1 MFRILIMTVVM
12 HFTCLSASEAKDYN
26 ASLFGIKSDGVTL
39 NTGSI
44 QKAIDFISGQGGG
57 RLMFYVG
64 RYLTGAIALK
74 SNVSIRLEEG
84 AVLVG
89 VPSIYDYFSNGEF
102 ISMLYGENLKNV
114 SITGKGV
121 ITGNGYALLG
131 ARTEQVKNG
140 YIQNEDN
147 AAAPG
152 LIQLKDCENVT
163 ISGIVFRNSLGDAI
177 RLDKTTNASVDSVTV
192 QNKRLPGSALNLS
205 NNSHL
210 SVLNSYFETSGREI
224 IYTGSNQDIRIE
236 NTKNS
241 AGKKLRKP

>member
-1 MFRILIMTVVM
+1 MTVVM

-64 RYLTGAIALK
+64 RYLTGAVALK

-121 ITGNGYALLG
+121 ITGNGHALLG
-131 ARTEQVKNG
+131 ARTGQVKNG

-210 SVLNSYFETSGREI
+210 SVLNSYFETSGKEI

-236 NTKNS
+236 GTKNS

>member
-1 MFRILIMTVVM
+1 MTVVM
-12 HFTCLSASEAKDYN
+12 HLTCLSASEAKDYN

-44 QKAIDFISGQGGG
+44 QKAIDFISEQGGG

-64 RYLTGAIALK
+64 RYLTGTITLK

-89 VPSIYDYFSNGEF
+89 VPSVYDYFSNGKF
-102 ISMLYGENLKNV
+102 VSMLYGENLKNV

-121 ITGNGYALLG
+121 ITGNGHALLA

-147 AAAPG
+147 AAPG
-152 LIQLKDCENVT
+152 LIQLKDCQNVT

-177 RLDKTTNASVDSVTV
+177 RLEKTVNGSVDSVTV
-192 QNKRLPGSALNLS
+192 QNKGLPGSALNLN
-205 NNSHL
+205 NNSGL
-210 SVLNSYFETSGREI
+210 SVLNSYFETSGKEI

-236 NTKNS
+236 GTKNS

>member
-64 RYLTGAIALK
+64 RYLTGAITLR
-74 SNVSIRLEEG
+74 SNVSLRLEEG

-89 VPSIYDYFSNGEF
+89 VPSVYDYFSNGNF
-102 ISMLYGENLKNV
+102 VSMIYGENLKNI

-121 ITGNGYALLG
+121 ITGNGRALLE
-131 ARTEQVKNG
+131 ARTEQIKNG

-147 AAAPG
+147 AVAPG
-152 LIQLKDCENVT
+152 LILLKDCENVT
-163 ISGIVFRNSLGDAI
+163 ISGIVFRNSFGDVI
-177 RLDKTTNASVDSVTV
+177 RLDKITNGSVDSITV
-192 QNKRLPGSALNLS
+192 QNKGLPGSALSLS
-205 NNSHL
+205 NNSRL
-210 SVLNSYFETSGREI
+210 SVLNSYFETSGGEI

-236 NTKNS
+236 GTKNS
-241 AGKKLRKP
+241 TGKKLRKP